1 MIEDWFDEGDSQHCA
16 TDLVIEEA
24 EPDKL
29 ERALGWVRSLA
40 VATKVDPRLS
50 GVEHRETK
58 MASMFPR
65 VYRSFEEFERSEL
78 QKFDHLYDSV
88 DDMMDEM
95 LASELEEDS
104 RRRDDGIL
112 FDDIEE
118 LDDDDN

>member
-1 MIEDWFDEGDSQHCA
+1 
-16 TDLVIEEA
+16 
-24 EPDKL
+24 
-29 ERALGWVRSLA
+29 
-40 VATKVDPRLS
+40 
-50 GVEHRETK
+50 

-118 LDDDDN
+118 LDDDN